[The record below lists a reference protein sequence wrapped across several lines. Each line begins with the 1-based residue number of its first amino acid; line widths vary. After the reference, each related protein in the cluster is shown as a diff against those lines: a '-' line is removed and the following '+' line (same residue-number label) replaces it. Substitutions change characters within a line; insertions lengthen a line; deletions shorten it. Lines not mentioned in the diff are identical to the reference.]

1 MILNMNGGGG
11 ASLNFKVVGG
21 TAEPANPKENTI
33 WVDTDIEI
41 TKWLFSATE
50 PEEPSEGM
58 VWFATDTSSSIQFNA
73 LKKNDFTVY
82 PCGARQYV
90 DGMWI
95 NKIAKIYQGGEWI
108 NLLLYLYT
116 AGDEHTEITG
126 GWVAMKLPRSAG
138 TISEGDKGEMLT
150 VTRES
155 TGLTLY
161 AGWGGGILYCQ
172 NKIDLTHFKTLT
184 FTGIGLTNE
193 TFRVQLLIWTA
204 LGSHWDSNKVAYHYV
219 DANVVSIDV
228 SSLSGEYIIGFGG
241 QGYKGITIYELKLEA

>member
-108 NLLLYLYT
+108 NLLLY
-116 AGDEHTEITG
+116 
-126 GWVAMKLPRSAG
+126 
-138 TISEGDKGEMLT
+138 
-150 VTRES
+150 
-155 TGLTLY
+155 
-161 AGWGGGILYCQ
+161 
-172 NKIDLTHFKTLT
+172 
-184 FTGIGLTNE
+184 
-193 TFRVQLLIWTA
+193 
-204 LGSHWDSNKVAYHYV
+204 
-219 DANVVSIDV
+219 
-228 SSLSGEYIIGFGG
+228 
-241 QGYKGITIYELKLEA
+241 